1 MLQRRVSPAKHY
13 FRRTLQIAAFVGTL
27 VVGIIA
33 LALIASQTPWFHG
46 WLRGYVERQA
56 KQYVNGTISIGSL
69 GGNLFYGIE
78 LGDINI
84 DVNGEHILTLK
95 KVEVKYSIAELI
107 SQGVTVKQIRLDHP
121 FILARRDA
129 SGWNLRRLVKREE
142 QEANRQGP
150 RKAIFLPDIQIVDGS
165 VAIDDRTPSSS
176 YRFPSRVDGFNLK
189 GSFAY
194 APVHYSATIETLTF
208 SGKSPDLTV
217 KQFSGAFA
225 TLEDDLNVKKLYL
238 ETPESAITIDGVIH
252 NYLATPSLQV
262 TMSAPKFS
270 LPEFGGV
277 LPVIQGYNIHPS
289 FDVKVDGLLES
300 AKLALNVKSEAGNA
314 SGVVTADLRAPDF
327 GVRGE
332 VNVQHVDLA
341 PILKSPAQK
350 SDITGL
356 AKVDLKVASAPA
368 SARRDQPGYGGAGP
382 SAPVMDRLRAYV
394 VFSGPT
400 VVAMGY
406 RASNVRATADIKGH
420 RIGLDAR
427 ANGYG
432 GSGTAK
438 GFILTPHQAGD
449 PTVFD
454 LAGSAAH
461 INRADLPRQVNAPR
475 VATNL
480 NPTAYHV
487 KGTIG
492 ARSLIE
498 GTATMAESTI
508 AGGTI
513 LSGTTG
519 EFSTTFLRGKPGLTS
534 LTYAARGEVRDMN
547 LRKVG
552 EAFQIGS
559 IARPDYDSR
568 IDTRFDVKGSGT
580 TAANT
585 RIDAT
590 GTATNSEIFGATV
603 PQVTYDV
610 HVVNG
615 PTAIQSLT
623 YTARGE
629 VRDLNLRR
637 IGETFQIASLMKPEY
652 DSRITTQFDVKGN
665 GTTLDKIALDA
676 KGTADGAKVYGG
688 TLPHM
693 AYEARLSNG
702 ALSGR
707 ATGEFR
713 DLDPALIFGTPGLQ
727 GKASGTVDATYSFKD
742 TTAPVVITPD
752 AVAVDGRLTLTPS
765 EIGGLKIDAADLQ
778 GQYADRRGTIR
789 QLTLK
794 GPDIEMTA
802 SGPIALDRTGQSNLT
817 YHVAA
822 TNLENL
828 GKLFDQAGL
837 AGSAV
842 LDGTI
847 TGNEVALKTTGSLNG
862 SHLGY
867 QDNKALDLNSKYT
880 ITVPD
885 LDVER
890 AEVQAES
897 AGTFVEVGGIQINTL
912 TATTKYANK
921 KLDFQAHL
929 AQSPTGGQA
938 EKAAGLSAAGTR
950 ELDASGSVI
959 FHPDHRELHL
969 PNLALRTQGV
979 EWKTAP
985 GTSPTIKYGTNQIQ
999 FQGVKLVNADQSLDV
1014 DGSFSL
1020 GDNPEIG
1027 GIDVHAKNV
1036 DIAQLE
1042 KLTLQNRGFSG
1053 RLDAD
1058 AKISGSAKAPAVTG
1072 HLAVNGGGFQQFKY
1086 QSLTAD
1092 ASYANGRIGLDA
1104 RLVQTPGVELTAK
1117 GSLPMSALRPTPPN
1131 VSGHHVAAPGEAIDL
1146 RVQSTRMELGI
1157 VQGFTKELT
1166 KVTGTVQ
1173 ADIHVTGSGDDPHVD
1188 GYVDVQNGGFGVVQA
1203 GVTFSGMTTR
1213 LEFQQD
1219 RLHVPAFQI
1228 LDQHGKP
1235 LTIKGDLAFHER
1247 QAGAV
1252 DIAIDSDDFKVIDNE
1267 LGNVHLETH
1276 LKVTGE
1282 VRHPRFEGEVRTD
1295 AARLE
1300 VDKILL
1306 MFANPYSEEALP
1318 DVVSAQETTK
1328 SAKGA
1333 DEATRDALAKG
1344 REIGAENAARQN
1356 ATAPPA
1362 PAPQTGIFSA
1372 IEMDVHV
1379 ISPDNLVVRGSDL
1392 RPGGPNASQIG
1403 SLNATVGVDV
1413 QVQKRENGP
1422 ITIRGTA
1429 NTVRGFYEFQ
1439 GRRFTLQRGGNIQ
1452 FHGLPQINPDLNIT
1466 AERLIPNTGVTARI
1480 HITGTARAPQIALT
1494 SDPPLDEADIL
1505 SLIVFNRSVNELG
1518 TGERA
1523 SLAETAG
1530 GIASGFLASSLGK
1543 SIGKALDVD
1552 LFEITTSDDV
1562 TGETAGGVTLGKQ
1575 IGDKAFVRFRQQF
1588 GQRSFTEF
1596 MLEYQLAKFLRLET
1610 RLSPETSGVANRLTQ
1625 RRVERAGVDLIF
1637 FFSY

>member
-1 MLQRRVSPAKHY
+1 MV
-13 FRRTLQIAAFVGTL
+13 RRTLRIVAFVGTL
-27 VVGIIA
+27 IVGIIA
-33 LALIASQTPWFHG
+33 LGLIASQTPWFRA

-56 KQYVNGTISIGSL
+56 KQYVNGTVSIGSL

-95 KVEVKYSIAELI
+95 KVEVKYSIAELV
-107 SQGVTVKQIRLDHP
+107 SQGVTIKQIRVDQP

-129 SGWNLRRLVKREE
+129 GGWNLRRLVKRQE

-150 RKAIFLPDIQIVDGS
+150 RKSVFLPDIQIIDAR
-165 VAIDDRTPSSS
+165 VAIDDRTPSRS
-176 YRFPSRVDGFNLK
+176 YRWPSRIDGFNLK

-194 APVHYSATIETLTF
+194 APVHYSVTLETLTF
-208 SGKSPDLTV
+208 AGRAPDLTV
-217 KQFSGAFA
+217 KQLSGAFA
-225 TLEDDLNVKKLYL
+225 TRDDDLNVKKLYL
-238 ETPESAITIDGVIH
+238 ETPGSAVTIDGVIH
-252 NYLATPSLQV
+252 NYLGTPSMQV
-262 TMSAPKFS
+262 TASAPRLS

-277 LPVIQGYNIHPS
+277 LPVVQGYNLHPS
-289 FDVKVDGLLES
+289 FDVKADGLFES
-300 AKLALNVKSEAGNA
+300 LALALNVKSEAGNA
-314 SGVVTADLRAPDF
+314 SGVVTADFRAPDL

-341 PILKSPAQK
+341 PILKNPAQK
-350 SDITGL
+350 SDITGH
-356 AKVDLKVASAPA
+356 AKVDLKVASEPA
-368 SARRDQPGYGGAGP
+368 SAA
-382 SAPVMDRLRAYV
+382 VIDRLRAHV
-394 VFSGPT
+394 VFNGPT
-400 VVAMGY
+400 VVAAGY
-406 RASNVRATADIKGH
+406 RASDVHATADITGH
-420 RIGLDAR
+420 RIALDAR
-427 ANGYG
+427 ADGYG

-438 GFILTPHQAGD
+438 GFILTAKTAGD

-454 LAGSAAH
+454 LAGSATH
-461 INRADLPRQVNAPR
+461 INLAGLPSQVNAPQ

-492 ARSLIE
+492 ARSVVE
-498 GTATMAESTI
+498 GDATMAESTI
-508 AGGTI
+508 AGGRI
-513 LSGTTG
+513 LSGTAG
-519 EFSTTFLRGKPGLTS
+519 EFFTTFARGKPGLTS
-534 LTYAARGEVRDMN
+534 LTYAARGEVRAMN
-547 LRKVG
+547 LRTIG
-552 EAFQIGS
+552 EAFQIAS
-559 IARPDYDSR
+559 IATPDYDSR
-568 IDTRFDVKGSGT
+568 INTRFDLKGSGT

-585 RIDAT
+585 RIDT
-590 GTATNSEIFGATV
+590 IGTATNSEIFGATV
-603 PQVTYDV
+603 PQAVYDV

-623 YTARGE
+623 YTARGDM
-629 VRDLNLRR
+629 RDLNLRR
-637 IGETFQIASLMKPEY
+637 IGETFQIASLSTPEY

-665 GTTLDKIALDA
+665 GTTLDKIRLDA
-676 KGTADGAKVYGG
+676 TGTADGAKVYGG
-688 TLPHM
+688 TLPRM
-693 AYEARLSNG
+693 AYEAHLSNG

-713 DLDPALIFGTPGLQ
+713 DLDPALIFGTPRLQ
-727 GKASGTVDATYSFKD
+727 GKASGTVDATYTVKD
-742 TTAPVVITPD
+742 TTAPVIITLD
-752 AVAVDGRLTLTPS
+752 AIAADGRLTLTPS
-765 EIGGLKIDAADLQ
+765 EIGGLVIDAADVQ
-778 GQYADRRGTIR
+778 GQYADRRGTLR
-789 QLTLK
+789 HLAVK
-794 GPDIEMTA
+794 GPDVEMTA
-802 SGPIALDRTGQSNLT
+802 SGPIALDRTGQSNVT

-828 GKLFDQAGL
+828 GKLMINAQPGL

-847 TGNEVALKTTGSLNG
+847 TGNEASLKTTGSLDG
-862 SHLGY
+862 SNVGY

-880 ITVPD
+880 VTVPD
-885 LDVER
+885 LDLAR

-897 AGTFVEVGGIQINTL
+897 AGTFVQLGSIQINTL
-912 TATTKYANK
+912 TATTTYASK

-929 AQSPTGGQA
+929 AQSPSGGQA
-938 EKAAGLSAAGTR
+938 EKAAGQSAAGTR
-950 ELDASGSVI
+950 ELDATGSVI
-959 FHPDHRELHL
+959 FHPDHQEIHL
-969 PNLALRTQGV
+969 PSLALRTQGV

-985 GTSPTIKYGTNQIQ
+985 GSVPTIKYGTSQMQ
-999 FQGVKLVNADQSLDV
+999 VQGVKLVNADQSLDV
-1014 DGSFSL
+1014 EGSFSL
-1020 GDNPEIG
+1020 GDNPAIG

-1058 AKISGSAKAPAVTG
+1058 GKISGSAKAPAVTG
-1072 HLAVNGGGFQQFKY
+1072 HLAVAGGGFQQFKY
-1086 QSLTAD
+1086 QSLVAD
-1092 ASYANGRIGLDA
+1092 ASYTNGRLGLDA
-1104 RLVQTPGVELTAK
+1104 RLVQAPGVELTAK
-1117 GSLPMSALRPTPPN
+1117 GTLPVSALRA
-1131 VSGHHVAAPGEAIDL
+1131 VSAADGHEEATTGEAIDL
-1146 RVQSTRMELGI
+1146 RIQSTRMDLGI

-1166 KVTGTVQ
+1166 RVTGTLQV
-1173 ADIHVTGSGDDPHVD
+1173 DVHVTGSGADPHVE
-1188 GYVDVQNGGFGVVQA
+1188 GYVDVQNGAFGVVRG

-1219 RLHVPAFQI
+1219 RLHVPSFQI

-1252 DIAIDSDDFKVIDNE
+1252 NITLDSNDFKVIDNE
-1267 LGNVHLETH
+1267 LGNVHLESH
-1276 LKVTGE
+1276 LKLTGE
-1282 VRHPRFEGEVRTD
+1282 VRHPRLEGELRTD
-1295 AARLE
+1295 AGRLE
-1300 VDKILL
+1300 VDRILL

-1344 REIGAENAARQN
+1344 REIGAENAARQT
-1356 ATAPPA
+1356 ATAPPT
-1362 PAPQTGIFSA
+1362 PAPQTGVFA
-1372 IEMDVHV
+1372 AVAMDVHV
-1379 ISPDNLVVRGSDL
+1379 VSPDNLVVRGSDL
-1392 RPGGPNASQIG
+1392 RPGGPNASQMG
-1403 SLNATVGVDV
+1403 SVNATLGLDL

-1422 ITIRGTA
+1422 MTIRGTA
-1429 NTVRGFYEFQ
+1429 STVRGFYEFQ
-1439 GRRFTLQRGGNIQ
+1439 GRRFTVQRGGNIQ
-1452 FHGLPQINPDLNIT
+1452 FHGLPEINPDLNIT

-1480 HITGTARAPQIALT
+1480 HITVTALAPQIALS

-1530 GIASGFLASSLGK
+1530 GIASGFLASSLGR